1 MTRSFYTSDHA
12 PYYICALDYIQQS
25 AGIRALHYLCH
36 ALNESGLEA
45 YVTCEKTVPQLRTPT
60 LSADILHRHHMSGRK
75 PIVVYPEIISGDPL
89 ATGGVVARWLLNR
102 PGHIAGDTSF
112 APEEMIFAY
121 DSGYLPPGMQGEILH
136 LPTCDL
142 GVFNNEDNPHDE
154 SREFVCYY
162 AHKYLSKGGV
172 IGEKLQ
178 DAVSLCKDQ
187 QLTHAEIAAILRCA
201 KVLYV
206 YEPTALVTEALLC
219 GCPVSI
225 IVTDY
230 WRDNTSD
237 SNYPPDWG
245 VTMDDRPESLL
256 RAASN
261 VRKFRAMY
269 ENTVLRDAWIHL
281 DRFVSA
287 TQHEARLRKLR
298 K

>member
-45 YVTCEKTVPQLRTPT
+45 YVTCEGTSPQLRTPE
-60 LSADILHRHHMSGRK
+60 LSENALHHHHISCRK

-89 ATGGVVARWLLNR
+89 AAGGVVARWLLNR

-112 APEEMIFAY
+112 PPQEMIFAY
-121 DSGYLPPGMQGEILH
+121 DPSYLPSGMTGDILH
-136 LPTCDL
+136 IPTCDL
-142 GVFNNEDNPHDE
+142 SIFNNDDNHHDD
-154 SREFVCYY
+154 SREFVCFY

-172 IGEKLQ
+172 VDEHLA

-187 QLTHAEIAAILRCA
+187 QLTHHEIAALLRCA

-230 WRDNTSD
+230 WKENTSNY
-237 SNYPPDWG
+237 SYPPDWG
-245 VTMDDRPESLL
+245 VTMDGTPKSL
-256 RAASN
+256 AMAKSN
-261 VRKFRAMY
+261 VGKFRSIY
-269 ENTVLRDAWIHL
+269 EETVLKDAWIHL
-281 DRFVSA
+281 DRFIEA
-287 TQHEARLRKLR
+287 TQAAAKKQSTRK
-298 K
+298 